1 MAFEDLY
8 ALPTLSQIKGSI
20 LSIATA
26 AGLKVTSWILG
37 RPSERWI
44 EIVARGIDAFVSVP
58 TTQAIRGFFL
68 DLATDPGD
76 PGDLSAD
83 QTPRPGW
90 LSALGSSWY
99 GVDRRGQTFAT
110 TNVILTNTGSTPATF
125 KPFDLTLERNTAN
138 SDGGTPTYRNES
150 SPSIYTGLGGT
161 LTLAPGASATVPV
174 IAEQPGSYGS
184 AVAGA
189 IAIVITQSFGMLTCT
204 NPTAA
209 IGEDREDPDA
219 YRARC
224 RAAASKL
231 SPGGPGAA
239 YRFAANTARDGS
251 PLQRFDG
258 SGAVGITRTYV
269 SADSATGTVTLF
281 FADTDGPADVVDVS
295 SANANITGIALGV
308 ITDPLGVLPDTVTPL
323 PTVSDPNTG
332 GPGGAPAV
340 ANPIFIVGTA
350 RVKARAGVTGSALIA
365 LAQEAI
371 AEQLDTVTFPSIPI
385 GGLDQVMGAGAIYK
399 SDLADAITDA
409 MDGIYGV
416 DIADPIAL
424 VTVPSPPRAVIAE
437 GSVAVRVVVPG
448 IVNATSSAGLIKIT
462 TAAAHG
468 LTTGNQVQI
477 YGVTG
482 TTEANGTW
490 TITFV
495 DATNFTLQGSAF
507 VNAYIDGGQVSRI
520 VLTVV
525 P

>member
-1 MAFEDLY
+1 MAFSDLY
-8 ALPTLSQIKGSI
+8 TLPTLSQIKGSI

-110 TNVILTNTGSTPATF
+110 TNVILTNTGSSPATF

-138 SDGGTPTYRNES
+138 SDGGTPTYRNAS
-150 SPSIYTGLGGT
+150 SPSIYTGIGGT
-161 LTLAPGASATVPV
+161 LTLLPGASATVPV
-174 IAEQPGSYGS
+174 IAQQAGSPSS

-189 IAIVITQSFGMLTCT
+189 IAIVVTQSFGTLTCT

-209 IGEDREDPDA
+209 IGEDREDADL

-224 RAAASKL
+224 RSAASKL

-239 YRFAANTARDGS
+239 YRFAANTARDGT

-258 SGAVGITRTYV
+258 SGPVGITRTYV
-269 SADSATGTVTLF
+269 SADSAIGTVTVY
-281 FADTDGPADVVDVS
+281 FADADGPADVVDVS
-295 SANANITGIALGV
+295 SANANITGIALGI
-308 ITDPLGVLPDTVTPL
+308 ITDALGVLPDAVTIL
-323 PTVSDPNTG
+323 PTVTDPNTG
-332 GPGGAPAV
+332 GPGGAAAI
-340 ANPIFIVGTA
+340 ANPIFVVGRA
-350 RVKARAGVTGSALIA
+350 RIKARPGVTGPALIA
-365 LAQEAI
+365 LAQGDI
-371 AEQLDTVTFPSIPI
+371 STQLDTVTFPGIPI
-385 GGLDQVMGAGAIYK
+385 GGLDQVAGVGVIYK
-399 SDLADAITDA
+399 SDIADAITDA
-409 MDGIYGV
+409 SAGIYGV
-416 DIADPIAL
+416 DLDDPIAI
-424 VTVPSPPRAVIAE
+424 VTVPSPPRAVLTE

-448 IVNATSSAGLIKIT
+448 VVNVTSSAGLIKVT

-468 LTTGNQVQI
+468 LTTGDNVQI
-477 YGVTG
+477 YEVEG
-482 TTEANGTW
+482 TVEANGAW
-490 TITFV
+490 PITTV
-495 DATNFTLQGSAF
+495 DATNFTLDGSAF
-507 VNAYIDGGQVSRI
+507 VNAYISGGQVSRI

>member
-1 MAFEDLY
+1 MAFSDLY
-8 ALPTLSQIKGSI
+8 TLPTLSQIKGSI

-44 EIVARGIDAFVSVP
+44 EIAARGIDAFVSVP
-58 TTQAIRGFFL
+58 TTEAIRGFFL

-90 LSALGSSWY
+90 LSALGSAWY
-99 GVDRRGQTFAT
+99 GVDRRWQTFAT
-110 TNVILTNTGSTPATF
+110 TNVILTNTGSSPATF

-150 SPSIYTGLGGT
+150 NPSIYSGLGGT
-161 LTLAPGASATVPV
+161 LTLAPGASATLPV

-189 IAIVITQSFGMLTCT
+189 ISIVQTQSFGTLTCT

-209 IGEDREDPDA
+209 IGEDREDPDV

-239 YRFAANTARDGS
+239 YRFAANTARDGT

-258 SGAVGITRTYV
+258 SGPVGITRTYV
-269 SADSATGTVTLF
+269 SADSATGTVTVY
-281 FADTDGPADVVDVS
+281 FADADGPADVVDVS
-295 SANANITGIALGV
+295 SANANITGIVLGI
-308 ITDPLGVLPDTVTPL
+308 ITDPLGVLPDAVTIL
-323 PTVSDPNTG
+323 PAVTDPNTG
-332 GPGGAPAV
+332 GPGGAAAIAHPITV
-340 ANPIFIVGTA
+340 AGTA
-350 RVKARAGVTGSALIA
+350 KIKARAGLSGADLVV
-365 LAQEAI
+365 LAQQDI
-371 AEQLDTVTFPSIPI
+371 ATQLDTITFPGMPI
-385 GGLDQVMGAGAIYK
+385 GGLDQVAGAGVVYR
-399 SDLADAITDA
+399 SDLQDDIRDASAGMYAVNLTLPA
-409 MDGIYGV
+409 TATV
-416 DIADPIAL
+416 AL
-424 VTVPSPPRAVIAE
+424 AVGE
-437 GSVAVRVVVPG
+437 VATHVVVPG

-468 LTTGNQVQI
+468 LTTGVQVQI
-477 YGVTG
+477 YGVEG

-490 TITFV
+490 TFTFV

-507 VNAYIDGGQVSRI
+507 VNAYISGGQVSRI
-520 VLTVV
+520 ILTVV

>member
-1 MAFEDLY
+1 MAFSDLY
-8 ALPTLSQIKGSI
+8 TRPTLSQIKGSI
-20 LSIATA
+20 LSVATA

-44 EIVARGIDAFVSVP
+44 EIAARGIDAFVSVP

-99 GVDRRGQTFAT
+99 GVIRRGQTFAT
-110 TNVILTNTGSTPATF
+110 TSVIVTNAGSSPATF
-125 KPFDLTLERNTAN
+125 KPFDLTFERNTAN
-138 SDGGTPTYRNES
+138 ADGGTPTYRNES
-150 SPSIYTGLGGT
+150 NPSIYTGLGGT

-189 IAIVITQSFGMLTCT
+189 IATVTTQSFGTLTCT
-204 NPTAA
+204 NSTAA

-224 RAAASKL
+224 RAAASRL

-239 YRFAANTARDGS
+239 YRFAATTARDGS
-251 PLQRFDG
+251 PLQRFDD
-258 SGAVGITRTYV
+258 SGPVGITRAYV
-269 SADSATGTVTLF
+269 SADSATGTVTVY
-281 FADTDGPADVVDVS
+281 FADADGPADVVDVS
-295 SANANITGIALGV
+295 SANANITGIVLGV
-308 ITDPLGVLPDTVTPL
+308 ITDPLGVLPDAVTIL
-323 PTVSDPNTG
+323 PTVADPNTG
-332 GPGGAPAV
+332 GPGGAPAI
-340 ANPIFIVGTA
+340 AHPITIAGTA
-350 RVKARAGVTGSALIA
+350 KIKARAGVSGSDLIA
-365 LAQEAI
+365 LAQQDI
-371 AEQLDTVTFPSIPI
+371 ATQLDTVTFPGIPI
-385 GGLDQVMGAGAIYK
+385 GGLDQVAGAGVVYR
-399 SDLADAITDA
+399 SDLQDDIRDASAGMYAVNLTLPATAIVALAVGEVATH
-409 MDGIYGV
+409 IVIPGV
-416 DIADPIAL
+416 
-424 VTVPSPPRAVIAE
+424 
-437 GSVAVRVVVPG
+437 
-448 IVNATSSAGLIKIT
+448 VNATSSAGLIKIT

-468 LTTGNQVQI
+468 LTTGTQVQI
-477 YGVTG
+477 YGVEG

-507 VNAYIDGGQVSRI
+507 VNAYISGGQVSRI
-520 VLTVV
+520 VLTVA